1 MKNLALK
8 LLFLAALCA
17 FPAFAAS
24 VLPPMIYSDGR
35 IKPMDSFARN
45 ALYQMSGKTSVGGI
59 GASGWVERIV
69 LHAPGTDAAPL
80 FRVNRAEVNAL
91 LHLDPAVRYHAY
103 KEIVPARGLLEEYAE
118 RTDAHPVTVEMRHLS
133 DAVTLYE
140 QLWGAEDYKRI
151 PNVDPHSER
160 VLARAENDVWRVY
173 PDPTG
178 DSAKLVSAWV
188 YIAEGMSVMMP
199 ATPSP
204 ELQKKLNLEIAYHRV
219 NLPLWAFALAACSA
233 VLALLALGFRRKIL
247 WNISAVFLSLCGC
260 SLIAALVWRILIVH
274 RAPMASLYEIL
285 LLVAFLLVQ
294 TLVLLLVCAQARR
307 LFALG
312 AVLETALLFFAV
324 ACLAGGD
331 TFRSVSAVLN
341 SSFWLT
347 LHVFTIAVGYTG
359 MFLAGLAG
367 HAALLGNIFRGK
379 NPQNDEVRKDA
390 GVSDKLIY
398 GTFAAG
404 AFFTICGTL
413 LGGFWADVAWGRFW
427 GWDPK
432 ENAALFVIL
441 WAMLAFH
448 LRAAKLIKP
457 FMFAVLAALSLP
469 VVGFSWF
476 GVNLLGAGLHS
487 YGFENGTA
495 IAVAG
500 FVIADA
506 AVIAGLAAFAARR
519 QPNFIG

>member
-1 MKNLALK
+1 
-8 LLFLAALCA
+8 
-17 FPAFAAS
+17 
-24 VLPPMIYSDGR
+24 MI
-35 IKPMDSFARN
+35 
-45 ALYQMSGKTSVGGI
+45 
-59 GASGWVERIV
+59 
-69 LHAPGTDAAPL
+69 
-80 FRVNRAEVNAL
+80 
-91 LHLDPAVRYHAY
+91 
-103 KEIVPARGLLEEYAE
+103 
-118 RTDAHPVTVEMRHLS
+118 
-133 DAVTLYE
+133 
-140 QLWGAEDYKRI
+140 
-151 PNVDPHSER
+151 
-160 VLARAENDVWRVY
+160 
-173 PDPTG
+173 
-178 DSAKLVSAWV
+178 
-188 YIAEGMSVMMP
+188 
-199 ATPSP
+199 
-204 ELQKKLNLEIAYHRV
+204 
-219 NLPLWAFALAACSA
+219 
-233 VLALLALGFRRKIL
+233 
-247 WNISAVFLSLCGC
+247 
-260 SLIAALVWRILIVH
+260 
-274 RAPMASLYEIL
+274 
-285 LLVAFLLVQ
+285 
-294 TLVLLLVCAQARR
+294 
-307 LFALG
+307 
-312 AVLETALLFFAV
+312 
-324 ACLAGGD
+324 
-331 TFRSVSAVLN
+331 
-341 SSFWLT
+341 
-347 LHVFTIAVGYTG
+347 
-359 MFLAGLAG
+359 LAGLAG

-469 VVGFSWF
+469 VVGISWF

-506 AVIAGLAAFAARR
+506 AVIAGLTAFAARR